1 MLENLLLA
9 LAGIGLIA
17 IFVGRHMMIRDTG
30 GDVPMLW
37 MLALRF
43 IPFSDLVYM
52 VRHFAQAR
60 KGGLIAIAGM
70 WLMVP
75 CAGTRLWQQQT
86 QFRQQIEERKD
97 ELAKR
102 MEKISDGD
110 VSSEQLAQMSGEE
123 ASAFANFQ
131 GRKLVEKE
139 KLVNQLN
146 ARLSWWYQQLQS
158 RQAALDPKDDTAVRE
173 FNADAAAYAGLN
185 EIAKE
190 KNQELVVLRSV
201 ARR

>member
-158 RQAALDPKDDTAVRE
+158 RQAALDPKDDAAVRE
-173 FNADAAAYAGLN
+173 FNADAAAYASLN